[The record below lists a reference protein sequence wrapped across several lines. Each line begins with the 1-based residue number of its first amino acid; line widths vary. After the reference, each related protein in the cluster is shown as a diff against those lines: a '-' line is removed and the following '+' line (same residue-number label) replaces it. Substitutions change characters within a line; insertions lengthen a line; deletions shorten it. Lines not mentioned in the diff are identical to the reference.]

1 MGDDVKRMV
10 YEEYKKLI
18 SSEFANPDFQKEVRE
33 AVVKGPSEQY
43 ERVLSQEED
52 SEENAVRRMLN
63 ESSLLTQEK
72 LKFDGSNIVP
82 DFKAHERQKRKK
94 VFE

>member
-1 MGDDVKRMV
+1 LSDDIKRMV
-10 YEEYKKLI
+10 YKEYKEI
-18 SSEFANPDFQKEVRE
+18 IESEFANPDFQKEVRE

-43 ERVLSQEED
+43 ERVLAQED
-52 SEENAVRRMLN
+52 DNEENTMKRMLN

-72 LKFDGSNIVP
+72 LKFDGANIVP

>member
-1 MGDDVKRMV
+1 LSDDLKRMV
-10 YEEYKKLI
+10 YKEYKEI
-18 SSEFANPDFQKEVRE
+18 IESEFANPDFQKEVRE
-33 AVVKGPSEQY
+33 AVVKGPNEQY
-43 ERVLSQEED
+43 ERVLAQED
-52 SEENAVRRMLN
+52 DNEENTMKRMLN

-72 LKFDGSNIVP
+72 LKFDGINIVP

>member
-1 MGDDVKRMV
+1 LSDDVKRMV
-10 YEEYKKLI
+10 YEEYKQI
-18 SSEFANPDFQKEVRE
+18 IASEFANPDFQKEVRE

-43 ERVLSQEED
+43 ERILAQEED
-52 SEENAVRRMLN
+52 NEENAVKRMLN

-72 LKFDGSNIVP
+72 LRFDGSDIVP

>member
-1 MGDDVKRMV
+1 MNVYSLKKR
-10 YEEYKKLI
+10 I
-18 SSEFANPDFQKEVRE
+18 
-33 AVVKGPSEQY
+33 
-43 ERVLSQEED
+43 
-52 SEENAVRRMLN
+52 VRRMLLGGMLN